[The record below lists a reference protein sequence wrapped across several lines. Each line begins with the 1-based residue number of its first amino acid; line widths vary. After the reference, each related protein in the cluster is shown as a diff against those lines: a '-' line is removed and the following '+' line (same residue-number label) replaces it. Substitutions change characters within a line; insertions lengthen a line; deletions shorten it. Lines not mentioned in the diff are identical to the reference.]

1 MAKPVLL
8 NNIDHK
14 DLRIITRHGR
24 GLDDSHA
31 YVQTFA
37 GEFRLLQA
45 HYPIIFRKQSEA
57 HPYEPVALFGFETDE
72 NLFLEDERWDAPTL
86 PLLVERLPFLIGREG
101 DELMI
106 HIDADSPRI
115 STTEGEPIFLP
126 HGGMSPY
133 LEHVNS
139 MLLTIHEGMGANAA
153 FIEALEKHE
162 LLEGF
167 ALDITLDDGSQNRL
181 AGFFTVNEERLA
193 ALDGAA
199 LDSLHKAGWLSAIYF
214 QIASLS
220 NFRALIDRKNARR
233 AARA

>member
-8 NNIDHK
+8 NNVDHK
-14 DLRIITRHGR
+14 DVRIITRHGR

-31 YVQTFA
+31 YVQTFPA
-37 GEFRLLQA
+37 EFRLLQA
-45 HYPIIFRKQSEA
+45 HYPIIFRRQSEA

-72 NLFLEDERWDAPTL
+72 NLFLEEDRWDAPTL
-86 PLLVERLPFLIGREG
+86 PLLVERLPFMIGRDG

-115 STTEGEPIFLP
+115 SSTEGEPIFLP

-133 LEHVNS
+133 LENVNT
-139 MLLTIHEGMGANAA
+139 MLLTIHEGMGSNAA

-162 LLEGF
+162 LIEGF
-167 ALDITLDDGSQNRL
+167 ALDVTLDDGSQNRL
-181 AGFFTVNEERLA
+181 AGFFTINEDRLA
-193 ALDGAA
+193 ALDAAA

>member
-8 NNIDHK
+8 NNVDHK
-14 DLRIITRHGR
+14 DLRVNTRQGR
-24 GLDDSHA
+24 GLTDSLA

-37 GEFRLLQA
+37 AEFRLLQA
-45 HYPIIFRKQSEA
+45 HYPIIFRKQSEV
-57 HPYEPVALFGFETDE
+57 HPFEPIALFGFETDE
-72 NLFLEDERWDAPTL
+72 NLFLEEDRWDAPTL
-86 PLLVERLPFLIGREG
+86 PLLVERLPFMIGRDG
-101 DELMI
+101 DELVI
-106 HIDADSPRI
+106 HIDVDSPRI
-115 STTEGEPIFLP
+115 GTTEGEPIFLP

-139 MLLTIHEGMGANAA
+139 MLLTIHEGMGSNVA
-153 FIEALEKHE
+153 FVEALVEHE
-162 LLEGF
+162 LIEGF

-181 AGFFTVNEERLA
+181 AGFYTINEERLA

-199 LDSLHKAGWLSAIYF
+199 IETLHKAGWLAAIYF

-233 AARA
+233 AAHA

>member
-1 MAKPVLL
+1 MANPVLL

-14 DLRIITRHGR
+14 DLRVITRHGR
-24 GLDDSHA
+24 DMDESHA
-31 YVQTFA
+31 FIQTFHA
-37 GEFRLLQA
+37 EFRLLQA
-45 HYPIIFRKQSEA
+45 HYPIIFRKQDEA
-57 HPYEPVALFGFETDE
+57 HPFEPIALLGFESDE
-72 NLFLEDERWDAPTL
+72 NLFLSENGWDAATL

-106 HIDADSPRI
+106 HIDLDSPRI
-115 STTEGEPIFLP
+115 SKTEGEPIFLP

-133 LEHVNS
+133 LENVNS
-139 MLLTIHEGMGANAA
+139 MLLTIHEGMQSNAA
-153 FIEALEKHE
+153 FIDALVAHE
-162 LLEGF
+162 LIEGF
-167 ALDITLDDGSQNRL
+167 SLDVTLDDGSQNRL
-181 AGFFTVNEERLA
+181 AGFYTINEERLA
-193 ALDGAA
+193 ALDAAA

>member
-14 DLRIITRHGR
+14 DLRINTRHGR

-37 GEFRLLQA
+37 AEFRLLQA
-45 HYPIIFRKQSEA
+45 HYPIVFRKQSEA
-57 HPYEPVALFGFETDE
+57 HAYEPIALFGFETDE
-72 NLFLEDERWDAPTL
+72 NLFLEEDRWDAPTL
-86 PLLVERLPFLIGREG
+86 PLLVERLPFMIGRDG
-101 DELMI
+101 DELVI
-106 HIDADSPRI
+106 HIDVDSPRVG
-115 STTEGEPIFLP
+115 THEGEPIFLP

-162 LLEGF
+162 LIEGF
-167 ALDITLDDGSQNRL
+167 SLDITLDDGSQNRL
-181 AGFFTVNEERLA
+181 AGFYTINEERLA
-193 ALDGAA
+193 ALDDAA
-199 LDSLHKAGWLSAIYF
+199 IASLHKAGWLAAIYF

>member
-24 GLDDSHA
+24 SLDDSHA

-37 GEFRLLQA
+37 AEFRLLQA

-57 HPYEPVALFGFETDE
+57 HPYEPIALFGFETDE
-72 NLFLEDERWDAPTL
+72 NLFLEEDRWDAPTL
-86 PLLVERLPFLIGREG
+86 PLLVERLPFMIGRDG

-106 HIDADSPRI
+106 HIDVDSPRI

-133 LEHVNS
+133 LENVNS
-139 MLLTIHEGMGANAA
+139 ILLTIHEGMGANGA

-167 ALDITLDDGSQNRL
+167 SLDITLDDGSQNRL
-181 AGFFTVNEERLA
+181 AGFYTINEERLA

-199 LDSLHKAGWLSAIYF
+199 IASLHKDGWLAAIYF